1 MKIGLKMKELSKITG
16 VSNSTILYYISLGL
30 LPEPIKTSRN
40 MAYYPDSYLRIIPV
54 IRYLKENMHLPLE
67 TIKRLFENIGYD
79 NISIEDALHYYE
91 TFFRPLDYKGNM
103 AGYDRKEFVLNTRL
117 EDTEITELE
126 SREMIFP
133 SVSGQYYYEDLLT
146 AKAYKALNDYGIS
159 FASIERLSEIIKKL
173 ANEVHEI
180 YHEHEW
186 NSNSKEEIEF
196 TRILQKELDTIIH
209 YLMNKYCQEIFKNE
223 IYK

>member
-1 MKIGLKMKELSKITG
+1 MKIGLKMKELSEITG

-40 MAYYPDSYLRIIPV
+40 MAYYPDLYLRIIPV

-67 TIKRLFENIGYD
+67 TIKRLFDNIGYA

-91 TFFRPLDYKGNM
+91 TFFRPLDYKGNT
-103 AGYDRKEFVLNTRL
+103 ASYDRKEFVLNTSL

-126 SREMIFP
+126 SRKMIFP

-146 AKAYKALNDYGIS
+146 AKAYKALNDFGIS
-159 FASIERLSEIIKKL
+159 FASIERLSKIIKEL

-180 YHEHEW
+180 YHEQEW

-223 IYK
+223 SYK

>member
-1 MKIGLKMKELSKITG
+1 MKIGLKMKELSEITG

-67 TIKRLFENIGYD
+67 TIKRLFDNIGYD

-91 TFFRPLDYKGNM
+91 TFFRPLDYKENM
-103 AGYDRKEFVLNTRL
+103 ASYDRKEFLLNTSL
-117 EDTEITELE
+117 EDKEITELE

-159 FASIERLSEIIKKL
+159 FASIERLSEIIKEL
-173 ANEVHEI
+173 VNEVHEI

-186 NSNSKEEIEF
+186 KFNPKEEMEF
-196 TRILQKELDTIIH
+196 TRILQKEIDTIIH
-209 YLMNKYCQEIFKNE
+209 YLMNKYSQEIFKNE
-223 IYK
+223 SYK